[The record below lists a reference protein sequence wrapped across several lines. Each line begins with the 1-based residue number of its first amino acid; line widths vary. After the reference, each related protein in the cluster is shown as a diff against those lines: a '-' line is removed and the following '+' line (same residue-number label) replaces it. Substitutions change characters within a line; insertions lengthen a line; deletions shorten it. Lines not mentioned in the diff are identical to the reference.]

1 MYNELKLDRITDTLA
16 ILRRRIEDRFPGSG
30 LGKVAGELHS
40 IATDTRPVLEQISR
54 PNLYVRVSVAIV
66 VVAIGFVLVAALR
79 YLPAQS
85 LDVGGIGALLEAVEA
100 AAQNVIFLSI
110 AIYFLITIES
120 RLNRRLALRALRRLR
135 SIVHIVDMH
144 QLTKDPEH
152 LRTPGHATASSPER
166 KLSHFELVRYLEYS
180 SELLSLSSKLA
191 ALHAQR
197 LNDSVVLD
205 AVNDIEVL
213 ASNLSSQIWQKIMI
227 LDMTVPPAPA
237 GTGDAL

>member
-1 MYNELKLDRITDTLA
+1 MYTELKLDRIVETLA
-16 ILRRRIEDRFPGSG
+16 ILGNRIEERFPGSG

-40 IATDTRPVLEQISR
+40 IATDTKPVLEQISR
-54 PNLYVRVSVAIV
+54 PNFYVRILVALAV
-66 VVAIGFVLVAALR
+66 TAIAFLLVAALR
-79 YLPAQS
+79 FLPAQS
-85 LDVGGIGALLEAVEA
+85 LDVDGVGALLEAVEA
-100 AAQNVIFLSI
+100 AAQNVIFLAI
-110 AIYFLITIES
+110 AIYFLITVES
-120 RLNRRLALRALRRLR
+120 RLNRRVSLRALRRLR

-152 LRTPGHATASSPER
+152 LRTPGRTTASSPAR
-166 KLSHFELVRYLEYS
+166 KLSHFELVRYLEYC

-227 LDMTVPPAPA
+227 LDTAIPPVPAPGNA
-237 GTGDAL
+237 S